1 MFSFEQGRKIAV
13 IKGGDRDG
21 QYLYM
26 RESSMG
32 LKEVVMGKDEKLQP
46 VPDRDIVEKIYI
58 SAPSGAGKST
68 FTANWI
74 REFKKMFRKDEIYL
88 FSSIAS
94 DRVLDKQDPTRI
106 ILDEELLNDPIDVEE
121 LDQSLVIFDDTDTIR
136 DKEMRVY
143 LEGLRDH
150 ILEVG
155 RHFDVRLLIT
165 SHLLSNYSSTRRVL
179 NEATCVV
186 VFPKSGSGTY
196 HIKNFL
202 KIYCGLDSKQ
212 IKRFLNL
219 PSRWVAIYRSY
230 PQYVV
235 YEKGAYCPQSDM
247 YE

>member
-1 MFSFEQGRKIAV
+1 MFSFNEGRKIAT
-13 IKGGDRDG
+13 IKGGARDG

-26 RESSMG
+26 CESKMG
-32 LKEVVMGKDEKLQP
+32 LNEVKMGKDEKLQP
-46 VPDRDIVEKIYI
+46 VPDREIVEKIYI

-74 REFKKMFRKDEIYL
+74 REFRKMFRKDDIYL

-106 ILDEELLNDPIDVEE
+106 ILDDELLNDPIDVEE
-121 LDQSLVIFDDTDTIR
+121 LSQSLVVLDDIATIR
-136 DKEMRVY
+136 DKEMRTY
-143 LEGLRDH
+143 LEGLGDH

-196 HIKNFL
+196 HIRNFL
-202 KIYCGLDSKQ
+202 KTYCGLDSKQ

-230 PQYVV
+230 PQYVM